1 MRVHMGGVS
10 AGARSGKS
18 SLGQA
23 SGTGTAC
30 RKLKGAGTGGAPS
43 GGPSGWERVASGP
56 ETGGDGAKLFPGG
69 TARGVNENPGAG
81 SDGAASG
88 AGGTGADADT
98 GPASG
103 AVVGEKAC
111 ASVESSSAIRLG
123 EIAGRGRRRT
133 GRSAPAATGVSISTG
148 LERAGSTASG
158 AGGVT
163 GYNGG

>member
-1 MRVHMGGVS
+1 MGGFS
-10 AGARSGKS
+10 AGAKSGKS
-18 SLGQA
+18 SLGQV

-30 RKLKGAGTGGAPS
+30 TKLRGAGAEEAPS
-43 GGPSGWERVASGP
+43 GCPSGWEMVASGP
-56 ETGGDGAKLFPGG
+56 ETGGAGGKLFPGG
-69 TARGVNENPGAG
+69 TAKGVNKNAG
-81 SDGAASG
+81 GTSIGVASG
-88 AGGTGADADT
+88 ADGTGPDPGT

-103 AVVGEKAC
+103 ALAEEKAC

-123 EIAGRGRRRT
+123 EIAGRRRRRT
-133 GRSAPAATGVSISTG
+133 GRSAPVATGVSISTG